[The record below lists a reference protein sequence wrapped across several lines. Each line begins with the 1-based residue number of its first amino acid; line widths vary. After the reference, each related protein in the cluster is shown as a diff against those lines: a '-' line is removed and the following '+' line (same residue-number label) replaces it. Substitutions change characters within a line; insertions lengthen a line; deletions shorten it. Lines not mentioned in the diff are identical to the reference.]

1 MRESGIYMLVVVSTG
16 VKEPEKKS
24 SPKGAIRKD
33 HFENVAGD
41 ILKVNPS
48 CLNSF
53 RRVSRRGVVLLDS
66 IRAIEYR

>member
-1 MRESGIYMLVVVSTG
+1 MNIQTSAFGLAG
-16 VKEPEKKS
+16 GKELEEKS
-24 SPKGAIRKD
+24 SPKGAFIKD
-33 HFENVAGD
+33 HFVNAIGE

-66 IRAIEYR
+66 IRAIDD